1 MAGQVININAVPV
14 GKITGR
20 EIRDI
25 YNKEN
30 TGEAGLSLRITD
42 VMPGEVTYPG
52 HIHKENQ
59 EIIVILSGKG
69 DIKIGDTVFPLK
81 TNDAIFIPG
90 GESHLIRNT
99 GADVMRMVCTFSTCD
114 MAADL
119 ISDDTI
125 DF

>member
-1 MAGQVININAVPV
+1 MAGQVININDVPV

-25 YNKEN
+25 FNKEN
-30 TGEAGLSLRITD
+30 TGDAGLSLRITD

-52 HIHKENQ
+52 HLHRESQ
-59 EIIVILSGKG
+59 EIIIILSGTG

-81 TNDAIFIPG
+81 ANDAIFIPE

-99 GADVMRMVCTFSTCD
+99 GDDAMRMVCTFSTGD

-119 ISDDTI
+119 ASDDSI

>member
-1 MAGQVININAVPV
+1 MAGQVINIDDVPV

-30 TGEAGLSLRITD
+30 TGEAGLSLRVTD
-42 VMPGEVTYPG
+42 VMPGETTYPA
-52 HIHKENQ
+52 HIHRENE
-59 EIIVILSGKG
+59 EIIFILSGTG

-81 TNDAIFIPG
+81 PNDAIFIPG
-90 GESHLIRNT
+90 GESHIIRNT
-99 GADVMRMVCTFSTCD
+99 GDDAMRMVCTFSTCD

-119 ISDDTI
+119 ESDDSL